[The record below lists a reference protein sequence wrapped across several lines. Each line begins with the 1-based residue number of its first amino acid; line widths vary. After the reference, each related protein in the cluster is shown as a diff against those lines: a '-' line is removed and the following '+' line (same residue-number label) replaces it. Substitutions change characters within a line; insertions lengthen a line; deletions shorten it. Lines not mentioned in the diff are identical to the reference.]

1 MIEQQI
7 VNGVMLGSVYA
18 LVAVAFTLAIGVLNF
33 LNFSI
38 PGLFMLAG
46 MVTWYALKSGLAWP
60 LAALLAIAAGGL
72 VSLLIE
78 RFTYRLM
85 RRSAHFVPLVT
96 SMAFLILLENLVLVA
111 WGSDLQRVPVPFAT
125 VSLRLGTAVIAV
137 PQLIGFAC
145 ALAAVAVLHA
155 VLRRTRIGRGLRTI
169 AEDAETATLLGVAVG
184 RVVPVVFLVSGV
196 FTALAGFLFAINYQ
210 QASPFMGE
218 EVALKG
224 ISAMVVGGMGNIWG
238 AILGGLL
245 IGVVETFSI
254 HWFGARA
261 VDIWVYGLLLAI
273 LFVRPTG
280 LLGGTAIGQARV

>member
-1 MIEQQI
+1 MLEQQLI
-7 VNGVMLGSVYA
+7 NGLMLGSVYA

-38 PGLFMLAG
+38 PGLFMVAG
-46 MVTWYALKSGLAWP
+46 MLTWFFFRAGVAWP
-60 LAALLAIAAGGL
+60 VAALLAVASGGL
-72 VSLLIE
+72 LSIVIE

-85 RRSAHFVPLVT
+85 SRSQHFVPLVT
-96 SMAFLILLENLVLVA
+96 SMAFLILFENLALIA
-111 WGSDLQRVPVPFAT
+111 WGSDQQRVALPFET
-125 VSLRLGTAVIAV
+125 VSWRLGATVIAV
-137 PQLIGFAC
+137 PQLVGLGC
-145 ALAAVAVLHA
+145 AIAAVACLD
-155 VLRRTRIGRGLRTI
+155 LLLKRTRIGRGLRTI
-169 AEDAETATLLGVAVG
+169 AEDPETATLLGVPVS
-184 RVVPVVFLVSGV
+184 RVVPVVFIVGGL
-196 FTALAGFLFAINYQ
+196 FTALSGFLFAVNYQ

-254 HWFGARA
+254 HWLGARA
-261 VDIWVYGLLLAI
+261 VDIAVYGLLLAI

-280 LLGGTAIGQARV
+280 LLGGVVRQQRM

>member
-1 MIEQQI
+1 MLEQQL

-38 PGLFMLAG
+38 PGLFMVAG
-46 MVTWYALKSGLAWP
+46 MLTWFALRAGLAWP
-60 LAALLAIAAGGL
+60 IAALLAIGSGGL
-72 VSLLIE
+72 LSLLVE

-85 RRSAHFVPLVT
+85 SRSEHFVPLVT
-96 SMAFLILLENLVLVA
+96 SMAFLILFENLVLIL
-111 WGSDLQRVPVPFAT
+111 WGSDLQRVPVPFASVSWRLGAT
-125 VSLRLGTAVIAV
+125 VSAV
-137 PQLIGFAC
+137 PQLIGLGC
-145 ALAAVAVLHA
+145 AIATVLLLDRLLKA
-155 VLRRTRIGRGLRTI
+155 SRIGRALRTI
-169 AEDAETATLLGVAVG
+169 AEDSETAVMLGVPVK
-184 RVVPVVFLVSGV
+184 RVVPVVFLIGGL
-196 FTALAGFLFAINYQ
+196 FTALGGFLFALNYQ

-238 AILGGLL
+238 AIAGGLL

-261 VDIWVYGLLLAI
+261 VDIGVYGLLLAI
-273 LFVRPTG
+273 LFVQPTG
-280 LLGGTAIGQARV
+280 LLGGAIYQARM

>member
-1 MIEQQI
+1 MPEQQL
-7 VNGVMLGSVYA
+7 VNGLMLGSVYA

-38 PGLFMLAG
+38 PGLFMVAG
-46 MVTWYALKSGLAWP
+46 MLAWFLLKAGLP
-60 LAALLAIAAGGL
+60 WPVAALLAVASGGL
-72 VSLLIE
+72 LSILVE

-85 RRSAHFVPLVT
+85 ARSAHFVPLVT
-96 SMAFLILLENLVLVA
+96 SMAFLILFENLVLIA
-111 WGSDLQRVPVPFAT
+111 WGSDLQRVPVPFET
-125 VSLRLGTAVIAV
+125 VSWRIGSIVVAV
-137 PQLIGFAC
+137 PQLIGLGC
-145 ALAAVAVLHA
+145 ALLAVFCLDRVLK
-155 VLRRTRIGRGLRTI
+155 RTRIGRGLRTI
-169 AEDAETATLLGVAVG
+169 AEDAETAALLGVPVA
-184 RVVPVVFLVSGV
+184 RVVPVVFIVGGL
-196 FTALAGFLFAINYQ
+196 FTALGGFLFALNYQ

-218 EVALKG
+218 EIALKG

-261 VDIWVYGLLLAI
+261 VDIGVYGLLLAI

-280 LLGGTAIGQARV
+280 ILGGAMRQQRM

>member
-46 MVTWYALKSGLAWP
+46 MVTWYALKAEIAWP
-60 LAALLAIAAGGL
+60 IAALLAIASGGL
-72 VSLLIE
+72 MSLVVE

-85 RRSAHFVPLVT
+85 RGSDHFVPLVT
-96 SMAFLILLENLVLVA
+96 SMAFLILLENLVLVV

-125 VSLRLGTAVIAV
+125 LSVQVGPTVIAV
-137 PQLIGFAC
+137 PQLVGFAC
-145 ALAAVAVLHA
+145 AVAAVACLDA
-155 VLRRTRIGRGLRTI
+155 VLKRTRIGRGLRTI
-169 AEDAETATLLGVAVG
+169 AEDPETATLLGVAVG
-184 RVVPVVFLVSGV
+184 RVVPVVFLIGGL
-196 FTALAGFLFAINYQ
+196 FTGLAGFLFAINYQ

-218 EVALKG
+218 EVAFKG
-224 ISAMVVGGMGNIWG
+224 ISAMVLGGMGNIWG
-238 AILGGLL
+238 AIAGGLL
-245 IGVVETFSI
+245 IGVIETFSI
-254 HWFGARA
+254 HWFGART

-280 LLGGTAIGQARV
+280 LLGGVALRQARM

>member
-1 MIEQQI
+1 MLEQQI

-18 LVAVAFTLAIGVLNF
+18 LVAVAFTFAIGVLNF

-38 PGLFMLAG
+38 PGLFMVGG
-46 MVTWYALKSGLAWP
+46 MLTWFLLKAAIPWP
-60 LAALLAIAAGGL
+60 IAAVLAIASGGL
-72 VSLLIE
+72 LSLLVE

-85 RRSAHFVPLVT
+85 SRSEHFVPLVT
-96 SMAFLILLENLVLVA
+96 SMAFLILFENLVLIV
-111 WGSDLQRVPVPFAT
+111 WGSDVQRVPLPFAGVSFALGPT
-125 VSLRLGTAVIAV
+125 VVAV
-137 PQLIGFAC
+137 PQLIGLAC
-145 ALAAVAVLHA
+145 AVGAVACLDA
-155 VLRRTRIGRGLRTI
+155 LLRRTRVGRGLRTI
-169 AEDAETATLLGVAVG
+169 AEDPDTAAMLGVPVG
-184 RVVPVVFLVSGV
+184 RIVPLVFLVGGL
-196 FTALAGFLFAINYQ
+196 FTALSGFLFAINYQ

-261 VDIWVYGLLLAI
+261 VDIGVYGLLLAI

-280 LLGGTAIGQARV
+280 ILGGPIRQARM

>member
-1 MIEQQI
+1 MLEQQL
-7 VNGVMLGSVYA
+7 VNGLVLGSVYA

-38 PGLFMLAG
+38 PGLFMVAG
-46 MVTWYALKSGLAWP
+46 MATWFFLKAGIPWP
-60 LAALLAIAAGGL
+60 LAALLAIASGGL
-72 VSLLIE
+72 LSILVE

-85 RRSAHFVPLVT
+85 SRSAHFVPLVT
-96 SMAFLILLENLVLVA
+96 SMAFLILFENLVLIA
-111 WGSDLQRVPVPFAT
+111 WGSDLQRVELPFQS
-125 VSLRLGTAVIAV
+125 VSWRLGAVVIAV
-137 PQLIGFAC
+137 PQLIGLAC
-145 ALAAVAVLHA
+145 AIAAVACLDA
-155 VLRRTRIGRGLRTI
+155 VLKRTRVGRGLRTI
-169 AEDAETATLLGVAVG
+169 AEDPETAVMLGVPVA
-184 RVVPVVFLVSGV
+184 RVVPVVFIVGGL
-196 FTALAGFLFAINYQ
+196 FTALSGFLFAVNYQ

-254 HWFGARA
+254 QWFGARA
-261 VDIWVYGLLLAI
+261 VDIAVYGLLLAI

-280 LLGGTAIGQARV
+280 LLGGVIRQQRM